1 MFEIGSSLRE
11 ARLRQELDFPE
22 IEYATKIRGKY
33 LRALEEE
40 QFDVLPA
47 QTYIKGFLRT
57 YAEYLGLDGQLYVD
71 EYNSRFIS
79 GEEETP
85 LRTRSTPLPQQ
96 ERRVQSRAVLAVV
109 LGIALITALVIGAW
123 KFGTSGG
130 KHVKRHP
137 PRTAKHRRSAPVHTP
152 APVHPQSV
160 KLAIRATHGSGSY
173 LEVRVGSA
181 SGRQLYSGTLQAGQT
196 QHFYSTRIWLA
207 VGAPANVSV
216 FVNGTRTTLPG
227 RGYPRVLMASRGR
240 LRLAPAAG

>member
-33 LRALEEE
+33 LRALEDE

-85 LRTRSTPLPQQ
+85 LRTRSTPLPRQ

-130 KHVKRHP
+130 KHAKRHSA
-137 PRTAKHRRSAPVHTP
+137 RTVTHRRTPVPTP
-152 APVHPQSV
+152 APVTSQSV
-160 KLAIRATHGSGSY
+160 KLAISATHGSGSY

-181 SGRQLYSGTLQAGQT
+181 SGRALYSGTLQAGQS
-196 QHFYSTRIWLA
+196 QIFRSTRIWLA

-216 FVNGTRTTLPG
+216 RVNGTRTTLPG
-227 RGYPRVLMASRGR
+227 RGYPRVLMASRSG

>member
-33 LRALEEE
+33 LRALEDE

-130 KHVKRHP
+130 KQEKRHP
-137 PRTAKHRRSAPVHTP
+137 ARTVKHRRTTPVPTP
-152 APVHPQSV
+152 APVTSQSV
-160 KLAIRATHGSGSY
+160 KLSISATHGSGSY

-181 SGRQLYSGTLQAGQT
+181 SGRPLYSGTLQAGQS
-196 QHFYSTRIWLA
+196 QVFRSTRIWLA
-207 VGAPANVSV
+207 LGAPANVSV
-216 FVNGTRTTLPG
+216 RVNGTRTALPG
-227 RGYPRVLMASRGR
+227 RGYPRVLVASRGG
-240 LRLAPAAG
+240 LSLAPAAG